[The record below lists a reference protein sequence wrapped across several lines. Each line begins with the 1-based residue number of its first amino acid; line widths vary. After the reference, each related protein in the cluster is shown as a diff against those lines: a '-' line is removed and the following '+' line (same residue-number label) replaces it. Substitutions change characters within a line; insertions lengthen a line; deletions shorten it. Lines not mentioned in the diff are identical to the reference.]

1 MLSTTKKTSKK
12 LTKEELRQRR
22 HLKQIREIQH
32 ELNKQYTIKGFY
44 RIFTVNCENSDELRD
59 VELKIADEKIEVLT
73 EQIRKK
79 QLSFSKK

>member
-1 MLSTTKKTSKK
+1 MLSTSKKTSKK

-22 HLKQIREIQH
+22 HLKQIREIQD

-59 VELKIADEKIEVLT
+59 IELKMADEKIEVLT
-73 EQIRKK
+73 EQIRRK